1 MDPAPSPPRP
11 RRPSARARPPPPRRG
26 SLRRSRRVR
35 PRRGPSLRG
44 GSRAA
49 ARASTRPRACPRR
62 APTSS
67 ASLGLISGDLDAGA
81 RACAGGRLVHEL
93 REQKGEAAARPA
105 PLAVCAAAEQ
115 AVGELRR
122 QLRRRSRRVEGDD
135 GGVEHRAR
143 HGLAVRGPAHR
154 RVVHADHRAARH
166 LRAELRRLQG
176 GGGRVADVSGTCRG
190 RVALQ
195 HLDVRR

>member
-1 MDPAPSPPRP
+1 MPPS
-11 RRPSARARPPPPRRG
+11 SDANGRG
-26 SLRRSRRVR
+26 AFDFV
-35 PRRGPSLRG
+35 
-44 GSRAA
+44 A
-49 ARASTRPRACPRR
+49 
-62 APTSS
+62 
-67 ASLGLISGDLDAGA
+67 ASLPQLISCDFNSSGTDNQVNAA
-81 RACAGGRLVHEL
+81 L
-93 REQKGEAAARPA
+93 RDIADR
-105 PLAVCAAAEQ
+105 
-115 AVGELRR
+115 LRR
-122 QLRRRSRRVEGDD
+122 QLRRRGRRVESDD
-135 GGVEHRAR
+135 SRVEHRAR